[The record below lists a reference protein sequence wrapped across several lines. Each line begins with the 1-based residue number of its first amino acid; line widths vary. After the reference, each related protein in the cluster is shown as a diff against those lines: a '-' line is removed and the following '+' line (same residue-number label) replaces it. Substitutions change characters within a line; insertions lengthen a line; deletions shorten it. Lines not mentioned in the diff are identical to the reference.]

1 MLTSSSPPYKS
12 IKECL
17 SDEPRQILRAV
28 RKRLGFPAS
37 NDVGLLGE
45 LIYHL
50 RTRTEASLGQSIDYV
65 VVSFSHNVALYEEDI
80 NDAIEYAGLKP
91 LTGSSFYQQPRELAV
106 AFAGSGLG
114 LCEHYSDAEKCKEEE
129 NRLPR
134 EQVLAISYTEK
145 ALEISLST
153 MENAYQPYEPKNS
166 HFIDWD
172 VGEGSLADYS
182 RADAYWVVVRRKI
195 LELSYRDYV
204 KKPITQVLLLGEKAL
219 GETFQRILLAALHEF
234 QDELPM
240 IHRADPL
247 YLAAKGA
254 AEFAK
259 RAQEQAAYPRKPRL

>member
-1 MLTSSSPPYKS
+1 MLTSSSPPYES

-17 SDEPRQILRAV
+17 SDEPRQVLRAA

-37 NDVGLLGE
+37 NDVGLLSE
-45 LIYHL
+45 LIHHL
-50 RTRTEASLGQSIDYV
+50 RTQTEASLGQSIDFV
-65 VVSFSHNVALYEEDI
+65 VVSFSRNIALYEEDI

-91 LTGSSFYQQPRELAV
+91 LTGSSFDQQPHELAV

-114 LCEHYSDAEKCKEEE
+114 FCEHYNDVEKCKEEE

-134 EQVLAISYTEK
+134 EQVLAISYTKDAFEV
-145 ALEISLST
+145 SLST
-153 MENAYQPYEPKNS
+153 IDNAYQPYEPKNS
-166 HFIDWD
+166 HFIDWNL
-172 VGEGSLADYS
+172 GEGSLADYS
-182 RADAYWVVVRRKI
+182 RVDAYWAVVRRKM

-204 KKPITQVLLLGEKAL
+204 KKPITQVVLLGESAL
-219 GETFQRILLAALHEF
+219 GETFQRVLLAALHEF
-234 QDELPM
+234 QDELPT

-259 RAQEQAAYPRKPRL
+259 RAQEQGA